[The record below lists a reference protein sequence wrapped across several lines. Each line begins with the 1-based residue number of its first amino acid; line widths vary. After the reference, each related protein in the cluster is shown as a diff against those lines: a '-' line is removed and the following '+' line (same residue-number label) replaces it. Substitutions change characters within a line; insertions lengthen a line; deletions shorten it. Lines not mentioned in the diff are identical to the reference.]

1 MAIAKESLVLINL
14 YNLQARLT
22 KQLDQSLMV
31 HGISTTEFVVMH
43 QLSLSAT
50 ENMRRIDLADK
61 TGLSAS
67 GVTRLLN
74 PMQKIGLVQKEES
87 ARDARVSLVK
97 LTKVGKKILAD
108 AEKTFDA
115 SASMFLDSLS
125 EKQRVVF
132 GDTVESLL

>member
-1 MAIAKESLVLINL
+1 MNL

-31 HGISTTEFVVMH
+31 HGISTTEFVVMY

-74 PMQKIGLVQKEES
+74 PMQKIGLVAKEES

-97 LTKVGKKILAD
+97 LTKAGKKILAD

-115 SASMFLDSLS
+115 SASLFLASLN
-125 EKQRVVF
+125 EKQRAAL